1 MVFPQIKGAPRNK
14 GNSKKH
20 EHHHRN
26 CNKSCTFV
34 MFLHGVSYQSFFPF
48 QVLNFYFDMVRTKE
62 EGAILH
68 KRHWAGWDY
77 LNGRNISSISTK
89 EDNQLTDNYYS
100 RKYCIS

>member
-14 GNSKKH
+14 GSSKKH
-20 EHHHRN
+20 KHHHRN

-48 QVLNFYFDMVRTKE
+48 QVLNFYFDMERTKE

-89 EDNQLTDNYYS
+89 EDN
-100 RKYCIS
+100 